1 MAVFEN
7 QKQQGKDELSK
18 VAGMSNGVRVFN
30 EDGEVIA
37 EFYAVKRK
45 DNRLIVDGKAL
56 GVMRMD
62 MIFTSEELLKGL
74 KVVFSWSV
82 VSYILLIPYFT
93 VRAASRRC
101 FKGPRKGIDAE

>member
-1 MAVFEN
+1 
-7 QKQQGKDELSK
+7 
-18 VAGMSNGVRVFN
+18 MSNGVRVFN

-93 VRAASRRC
+93 VRAAFRRC

>member
-1 MAVFEN
+1 VFEN
-7 QKQQGKDELSK
+7 QKQQGQDELSK

>member
-1 MAVFEN
+1 
-7 QKQQGKDELSK
+7 
-18 VAGMSNGVRVFN
+18 MSNGVRVFN

-93 VRAASRRC
+93 VRAAFRKC

>member
-1 MAVFEN
+1 
-7 QKQQGKDELSK
+7 
-18 VAGMSNGVRVFN
+18 MSNGVRVFN

-37 EFYAVKRK
+37 EFYTVKRK

-93 VRAASRRC
+93 VRAAFRRC

>member
-1 MAVFEN
+1 
-7 QKQQGKDELSK
+7 
-18 VAGMSNGVRVFN
+18 MSNGIRVFN

-62 MIFTSEELLKGL
+62 MIFTSGELLKGL

-93 VRAASRRC
+93 VRAAFRRC